1 MQSLFKK
8 MIEEM
13 KMDDKLLKKIFN
25 MPDWPKIDFSL
36 SEVSLEAQELTG
48 KLSISGVQPKLSV
61 KLDRKKNMLVSVARG
76 GEYIL
81 KPQTLAYANIP
92 ENEQCCMDIAEAVG
106 ISVPEHCI
114 LPLKDNSLAYIV
126 KRYDRNKGQK
136 YNQED
141 FQQALEKDDKY
152 VGSVEEI
159 CRKLNAVSAVP
170 GLDVQLLY
178 EIVVLNFLL
187 GNGDAHFK
195 NYSLITY
202 DDVERRLA
210 PAYDIVCSKLVIPKG
225 KDSALTINGKQNN
238 LERKDFDILAE
249 YCKIPEKVRYVKFEN
264 KFNLMKKMIESSFID
279 EEKQGRFIGIVKER
293 FSCLKL
299 SE

>member
-1 MQSLFKK
+1 
-8 MIEEM
+8 
-13 KMDDKLLKKIFN
+13 MDNKLLKKMFN
-25 MPDWPKIDFSL
+25 MPDWPRIDFSL
-36 SEVSLEAQELTG
+36 SEVSLEAQALTG

-61 KLDRKKNMLVSVARG
+61 KLDRKKNMLVSVAQG

-92 ENEQCCMDIAEAVG
+92 ENEQCCMDIAEAFG

-114 LPLKDNSLAYIV
+114 LLLKDKSLAYIV
-126 KRYDRNKGQK
+126 KRYDRNKGEK
-136 YNQED
+136 YHQED
-141 FQQALEKDDKY
+141 FQQMLEKDDKY

-159 CRKLNAVSAVP
+159 CRKLNIVSAVP

-178 EIVVLNFLL
+178 EIVVLSFLL

-195 NYSLITY
+195 NYSVITY
-202 DDVERRLA
+202 NDVDRRLA

-238 LERKDFDILAE
+238 LRRKDFDILAD
-249 YCKIPEKVRYVKFEN
+249 YCKIPQKIRYEKFEN
-264 KFNLMKKMIESSFID
+264 KFDVIKKIIESSHID
-279 EEKQGRFIGIVKER
+279 REKQDRFIEIVKER
-293 FSCLKL
+293 LSRLKL

>member
-1 MQSLFKK
+1 
-8 MIEEM
+8 
-13 KMDDKLLKKIFN
+13 MDNKLLKKMFN
-25 MPDWPKIDFSL
+25 MPDWPRIDFSL
-36 SEVSLEAQELTG
+36 SEVSLEAQALTG

-61 KLDRKKNMLVSVARG
+61 KLDRKKNMLVSVAQG

-92 ENEQCCMDIAEAVG
+92 ENEQCCMDIAEAFG

-114 LPLKDNSLAYIV
+114 LPLKDKSLAYIV
-126 KRYDRNKGQK
+126 KRYDRNKGEK
-136 YNQED
+136 YHQED
-141 FQQALEKDDKY
+141 FQQMLEKDDKY

-159 CRKLNAVSAVP
+159 CRKLNIVSAVP

-178 EIVVLNFLL
+178 EIVVLSFLL

-195 NYSLITY
+195 NYSVITY
-202 DDVERRLA
+202 NDVDRRLA

-238 LERKDFDILAE
+238 LRRKDFDILAD
-249 YCKIPEKVRYVKFEN
+249 YCKIPQKIRYEKFEN
-264 KFNLMKKMIESSFID
+264 KFDVIKKIIESSHID
-279 EEKQGRFIGIVKER
+279 REKQDRFIEIVKER
-293 FSCLKL
+293 LSRLKL

>member
-1 MQSLFKK
+1 
-8 MIEEM
+8 
-13 KMDDKLLKKIFN
+13 MDSKLLKKMFN
-25 MPDWPKIDFSL
+25 MPDWPKINFNL

-61 KLDRKKNMLVSVARG
+61 KLDRKRNMLVSVAKG

-81 KPQTLAYANIP
+81 KPQTSTYPNIP
-92 ENEQCCMDIAEAVG
+92 ENEQCCMDIAETFG

-136 YNQED
+136 YHQED
-141 FQQALEKDDKY
+141 FQQILGKDDKY
-152 VGSVEEI
+152 VGSIEEI
-159 CRKLNAVSAVP
+159 CRALGAISAVP
-170 GLDVQLLY
+170 GLDIQLLY
-178 EIVVLNFLL
+178 ESIVFNFLI

-195 NYSLITY
+195 NYSVITY
-202 DDVERRLA
+202 NDVDRRLA

-238 LERKDFDILAE
+238 LKRKDFDILAD
-249 YCKIPEKVRYVKFEN
+249 YCKIPEKIRYEKFDK
-264 KFNLMKKMIESSFID
+264 KFDLMKKIIKSSHID
-279 EEKQGRFIGIVKER
+279 LEKRERFIEIIKER
-293 FSCLKL
+293 LGHLKL

>member
-1 MQSLFKK
+1 V
-8 MIEEM
+8 
-13 KMDDKLLKKIFN
+13 DNKLLKKMFN
-25 MPDWPKIDFSL
+25 MPDWPKIDFNL

-61 KLDRKKNMLVSVARG
+61 KLDRKKNMLVSAASG

-81 KPQTLAYANIP
+81 KPQTATYPNIP
-92 ENEQCCMDIAEAVG
+92 ENEQCCMDIAETFG

-114 LPLKDNSLAYIV
+114 LPLKDNSLAYVV

-136 YNQED
+136 YHQED
-141 FQQALEKDDKY
+141 FQQILEKDDKY

-159 CRKLNAVSAVP
+159 CRKLNVVSEVP
-170 GLDVQLLY
+170 GLDIQLLY
-178 EIVVLNFLL
+178 EMVVLSFLL

-195 NYSLITY
+195 NYSMITY
-202 DDVERRLA
+202 NDVDRRLA

-225 KDSALTINGKQNN
+225 MDSALTINGKQNN
-238 LERKDFDILAE
+238 LKRKDFDIFAD
-249 YCKIPEKVRYVKFEN
+249 YCKIPEKIRYE
-264 KFNLMKKMIESSFID
+264 KFNKKFDLMKKIIETSCID
-279 EEKQGRFIGIVKER
+279 KEKQERFIEMIKER
-293 FSCLKL
+293 LGRLKL

>member
-1 MQSLFKK
+1 M
-8 MIEEM
+8 
-13 KMDDKLLKKIFN
+13 FN
-25 MPDWPKIDFSL
+25 MPDWPKIDFNL

-61 KLDRKKNMLVSVARG
+61 KLDRKKNMLVSVAKG

-81 KPQTLAYANIP
+81 KPQTATYSNIP
-92 ENEQCCMDIAEAVG
+92 ENEQCCMDIAETFG

-114 LPLKDNSLAYIV
+114 LPLKDNSLAYVV

-136 YNQED
+136 YHQED
-141 FQQALEKDDKY
+141 FQQILEKDDKY

-159 CRKLNAVSAVP
+159 CRKLNVVSAVP
-170 GLDVQLLY
+170 GLDTQLLY
-178 EIVVLNFLL
+178 EMVVLSFLL

-195 NYSLITY
+195 NYSMITY
-202 DDVERRLA
+202 NDVDRRLA

-238 LERKDFDILAE
+238 LKRKDFDIFAD
-249 YCKIPEKVRYVKFEN
+249 YCKIPEKIRYEKFDR
-264 KFNLMKKMIESSFID
+264 KFGLMKKIIEFSHIGSEKREQFI
-279 EEKQGRFIGIVKER
+279 EIIKER
-293 FSCLKL
+293 LSRLKL

>member
-1 MQSLFKK
+1 MQLLFEN
-8 MIEEM
+8 MIKEM
-13 KMDDKLLKKIFN
+13 KMDDKLLKKMFN

-61 KLDRKKNMLVSVARG
+61 KLDRKKNMLVSVAKG

-114 LPLKDNSLAYIV
+114 LPLKDNSLAYVV

-136 YNQED
+136 YHQED

-152 VGSVEEI
+152 IGSVEEI
-159 CRKLNAVSAVP
+159 CRELNAVSAVP

-178 EIVVLNFLL
+178 EIVVLSFILA
-187 GNGDAHFK
+187 NGDAHLK

-238 LERKDFDILAE
+238 LKRKDFDILAD
-249 YCKIPEKVRYVKFEN
+249 YCKIPEKVRYEKFEN
-264 KFNLMKKMIESSFID
+264 KFDMMKTMIESSYIGK
-279 EEKQGRFIGIVKER
+279 EKQERFIEIIKER
-293 FSCLKL
+293 FSRLEL
-299 SE
+299 PE

>member
-1 MQSLFKK
+1 
-8 MIEEM
+8 
-13 KMDDKLLKKIFN
+13 MDDKLLKKMFN
-25 MPDWPKIDFSL
+25 MSDWPKIDFSL
-36 SEVSLEAQELTG
+36 AEVSLEAQELAG

-61 KLDRKKNMLVSVARG
+61 KLDRKKNMLVSVAKG

-81 KPQTLAYANIP
+81 KPQTLAYSNIP

-126 KRYDRNKGQK
+126 KRYDRNKGKK

-141 FQQALEKDDKY
+141 FQQVLEKDDKY

-159 CRKLNAVSAVP
+159 CRKLNAVSAIP
-170 GLDVQLLY
+170 GLDIQLLY
-178 EIVVLNFLL
+178 EVVVLSFLL

-202 DDVERRLA
+202 NDVDRRLA

-238 LERKDFDILAE
+238 LKRKDFDMLAG
-249 YCKIPEKVRYVKFEN
+249 YCKIPEKVRFEKFEN
-264 KFNLMKKMIESSFID
+264 KFDIMKKIIESSHID
-279 EEKQGRFIGIVKER
+279 KEKQEQFMKIVEER
-293 FSCLKL
+293 LNRLEL
-299 SE
+299 SL